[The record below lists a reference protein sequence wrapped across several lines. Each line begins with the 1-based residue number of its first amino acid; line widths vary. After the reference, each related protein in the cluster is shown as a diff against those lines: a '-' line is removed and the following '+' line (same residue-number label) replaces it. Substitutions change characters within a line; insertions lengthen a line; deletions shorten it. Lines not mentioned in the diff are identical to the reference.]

1 MNVINYTTPPP
12 PTPSPLEGE
21 GKGEGESQI
30 ITLKIACII
39 RGEN

>member
-30 ITLKIACII
+30 IAFII
-39 RGEN
+39 ESKKGVEN